1 MVPPIVVAP
10 VLAVHGRTGQTRPMT
25 EKGFLRYRER
35 ALENEYFY
43 RKDRELIERL
53 HEKGRKEA
61 ERRTLE
67 EELQTHD
74 PVFLQQ
80 LQAAG
85 FSPDN
90 LLLLHLIP
98 LVEVAWSEGD
108 VTARE
113 RELILALAARRG
125 FDSGSVAY
133 QQLVGWLDS
142 RPEPGF
148 FETTYEAIRKLL
160 ALQDDTS
167 RQATREDLVAWCT
180 KIAEATGGILRM
192 APISRDE
199 RDCLRQIAVRISEPP
214 ASD

>member
-1 MVPPIVVAP
+1 
-10 VLAVHGRTGQTRPMT
+10 MT
-25 EKGFLRYRER
+25 AKRFLDDRER
-35 ALENEYFY
+35 ALENEYFH
-43 RKDRELIERL
+43 RKDRELVERL
-53 HEKGRKEA
+53 REEGRKET
-61 ERRTLE
+61 ERRKLE
-67 EELQTHD
+67 EEFHTHD
-74 PVFLQQ
+74 PAFLQR

-98 LVEVAWSEGD
+98 LVEIAWSEGE

-125 FDSGSVAY
+125 FDAGGAAY

-142 RPEPGF
+142 RPEPAF

-199 RDCLRQIAVRISEPP
+199 RDCLRQIAVRISKPP
-214 ASD
+214 ASDETQTGS